1 MKAILSVFALG
12 IAIALTGPAFAVA
25 ISKATTETDCV
36 KAGGVWNVQ
45 GSECAEKS
53 AKMGK
58 QAGTNV
64 GTYLGGPP
72 DTHKIN

>member
-12 IAIALTGPAFAVA
+12 IAIAFTGPAFAVA
-25 ISKATTETDCV
+25 ISKATTEADCV
-36 KAGGVWNVQ
+36 KAGRVWNVQ
-45 GSECAEKS
+45 GSECAQKS

-58 QAGTNV
+58 
-64 GTYLGGPP
+64 LGGPP